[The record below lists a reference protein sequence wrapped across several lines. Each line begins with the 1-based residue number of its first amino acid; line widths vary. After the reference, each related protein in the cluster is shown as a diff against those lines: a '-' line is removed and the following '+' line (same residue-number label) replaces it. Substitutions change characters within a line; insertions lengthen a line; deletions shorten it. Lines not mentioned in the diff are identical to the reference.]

1 MQSISIDLLH
11 LKTLILERSLVSI
24 WPWWNPW
31 VWFSGLSHRSPM
43 WTSMNGTL
51 QLAIKN
57 SVESSG
63 IQLWRSQDTFL
74 WRGTTPENAK
84 QKRMKPRPFQDFEL
98 FNNSKNPQKKSHMCC
113 ISRSL
118 FSLLSLLSL
127 FFGWMSF
134 ALLPINIRCSFSKS
148 PPPRRPW
155 VPQFR
160 WQSR

>member
-1 MQSISIDLLH
+1 MRYVRDAMQSISIDLLH

-57 SVESSG
+57 SVESSW
-63 IQLWRSQDTFL
+63 IQLCRSQDTFL

-98 FNNSKNPQKKSHMCC
+98 FNNSKNPQKKVTHVLHFK
-113 ISRSL
+113 IL
-118 FSLLSLLSL
+118 VFLVVLVVLVFWLDVV
-127 FFGWMSF
+127 
-134 ALLPINIRCSFSKS
+134 CSSTK
-148 PPPRRPW
+148 
-155 VPQFR
+155 
-160 WQSR
+160 